1 MRVSYPEVMG
11 TPPHSTPDGWI
22 HGGVSAL
29 HALEVPT
36 RLQELKERPG
46 AAEGG
51 GLVVTKGW
59 VAPGSRENGMGLWEE
74 SHGSGGAGAGPR
86 NKQTLHVVQR

>member
-1 MRVSYPEVMG
+1 MG

-74 SHGSGGAGAGPR
+74 SHGSGGSWSWS
-86 NKQTLHVVQR
+86 QE